1 MRLMLIAFSA
11 ITVMALLS
19 ACSDGDVPNDVPRTT
34 PPALSVTKPI
44 QVEQKAPVVPLRRTP
59 VQGQGPIFET

>member
-11 ITVMALLS
+11 VTMMALLS

-34 PPALSVTKPI
+34 PPAVSVSKPI
-44 QVEQKAPVVPLRRTP
+44 RIEQQAPVVPLRRAP